1 MARVTLDEIRRAA
14 ERQYGDFDI
23 ALPDGTTATLRSPLR
38 MSAEE
43 RSLLGDVESLVVAG
57 DTGAITEALKIAA
70 KTPEQAARLLDAL
83 GGDLATAAV
92 LFEQWA
98 TAVSVGEPSPSAS

>member
-1 MARVTLDEIRRAA
+1 MPNVTLDEIRAAA

-23 ALPDGTTATLRSPLR
+23 ALPDGTAVTLRSPLR

-43 RSLLGDVESLVVAG
+43 RGLLADVEQLANAG
-57 DTGAITEALKIAA
+57 DTGAVTEALKVAA
-70 KTPEQAARLLDAL
+70 KTPEQGARLLDAL

-92 LFEQWA
+92 LFERWA
-98 TAVSVGEPSPSAS
+98 KAVSVGEASPSAS